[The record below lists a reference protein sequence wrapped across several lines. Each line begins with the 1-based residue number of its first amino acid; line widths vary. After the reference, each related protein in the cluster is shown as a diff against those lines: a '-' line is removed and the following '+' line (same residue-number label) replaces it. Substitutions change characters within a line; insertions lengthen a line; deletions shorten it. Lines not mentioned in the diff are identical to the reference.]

1 MLTVLPP
8 FFDHSRHKLVVH
20 RLPIELDVLAFEGE
34 EQLSQPFR
42 YRVEFTS
49 AEPDIGAERML
60 GQDAQFSL
68 HAAAHTVPMAIRG
81 LPVPPVKPLRTLH
94 GVVTGFKRLSGS
106 ADEARYE
113 VTLEPRLAL
122 LRRGRQFRI
131 YQHQSVPQIVE
142 SILRTR
148 HDFEGQDFLF
158 TLVRE
163 YPKREQVMQYGE
175 SDLALIS
182 RLLAEVGIWFR
193 FTNDERLGV
202 AVVEFHD
209 DQRHYVRPRVSLPFR
224 PQSGLGSSGQ
234 DGVWG
239 LQVSHEVVEKNVHF
253 RAYHHRDAN
262 AWLDGDVDQTRG
274 DSTTYG
280 EAYHYAEPYRVLGDK
295 LDQDED
301 LLGESGFF
309 YGRLRHERY
318 LNNQTRLSG
327 VSSSATLGLAQVLA
341 ISGGAPQA
349 FEPGAVITGLKLRA
363 ARDRSFELSFE
374 AFPYS
379 ESVCF
384 RPPLLAK
391 PEIAG
396 TVPACVTSSL
406 SNDPYSH
413 IDSEGR
419 YKVSFLFD
427 RDSWKLGEESLW
439 LRLARPYAGDTHGLH
454 LPLICGTEVAIA
466 FEQGDPDRPYIA
478 HALHDSRHPD
488 HVTLLRSDYKRNVL
502 RTPANNKLRMED
514 DRGKEHIKLST
525 EHSGKSQ
532 LNLGHLVDNEKDKRG
547 EGFELRTDG
556 WGAIRAGSGLFISA
570 DEQTEA
576 HGQQLDMDAAIDQL
590 ETALSLARTM
600 AQAAKS
606 AGAIPADTNGQT
618 QLNDALTHLTEPG
631 LLLHAPAGI
640 GMVSPEAICVSSGRE
655 SVAITSSRSTDLS
668 AGRNITG
675 TAEGAISLCAVTKGL
690 QVKAVQGDVKL
701 QAQSAALHALA
712 QDDIKIE
719 SLAGRIEISA
729 AQELVFGCGGAFIR
743 IKDGEIELGAPG
755 NIHHRAAY
763 VLKAAATTLT
773 TPVTPIPYGYGAGYT
788 LVDAQKAAAR
798 FVRYRITTQDGEVFN
813 GVTDKDG
820 RTMPV
825 HTMLPGRVAI
835 DFPEP
840 EEWLKPR
847 PKPEPEEEEEE
858 EEITEGIT
866 LRIGLFFDGTGN
878 NQSNAA
884 ATAQC
889 RQSDLDSFSREELE
903 SIAATCKQYGFGEFD
918 GSAFNSAPNNSYGN
932 APSNVAYLYDLYPD
946 NTATPVGK
954 DSEIGYIRAY
964 IEGIGTRSG
973 GEDDVLIGQA
983 LGQGETGVVARV
995 KEAPTL
1001 IERQLEQFLQI
1012 NPGTAIRTVEFDVF
1026 GFSRG
1031 AAAARHCANEV
1042 LKPHRG
1048 VFSELLVGGRAG
1060 LLRSFDSAADVCIN
1074 LVGLFDSVA
1083 AISDPLHGD
1092 FSPGNDINRGVN
1104 LYLPPDCA
1112 RQVIHLQA
1120 LDEYRADFSLNNVHH
1135 THLQIGLPGAHS
1147 DVGGSYLPR
1156 AREKLW
1162 MTQPC
1167 KASVPTGQK
1176 VEFHAAWTR
1185 AEADANVLRESGV
1198 ARDGYV
1204 AVKAWPAAT
1213 NPRGKAA
1220 SAMEHY
1226 WITVLLERPVHGE
1239 LSLIALRVMRELGIR
1254 HGVPF
1259 KGLEER
1265 PVLAMPDE
1273 LMPIANRILQQIMT
1287 DRLVRLEPAQEA
1299 LLRARYI
1306 HMSAHW
1312 TPRGPFLLSKPAPL
1326 NRRNVHLN
1334 RPQTGYPE

>member
-20 RLPIELDVLAFEGE
+20 RLPVSLDVLAFEGE
-34 EQLSQPFR
+34 ERLSQPFH
-42 YRVEFTS
+42 YRVEFNS
-49 AEPDIGAERML
+49 VEQDIGAERML
-60 GQDAQFSL
+60 GKTAQFSL
-68 HAAAHTVPMAIRG
+68 HAAAHTLPVAIRG
-81 LPVPPVKPLRTLH
+81 LPVPRVEALRTLH

-113 VTLEPRLAL
+113 ITLQPRLAL
-122 LRRGRQFRI
+122 LGRGRQFRI

-175 SDLALIS
+175 SDLSFIA
-182 RLLAEVGIWFR
+182 RLLAEVGIWYR
-193 FTNDERLGV
+193 FTNDERLGI

-209 DQRHYVRPRVSLPFR
+209 DQRHYVRPRISLPLR

-274 DSTTYG
+274 DTTTYG
-280 EAYHYAEPYRVLGDK
+280 EAYRYAEPYRVLGDK

-318 LNNQTRLSG
+318 LNDQTRLSG
-327 VSSSATLGLAQVLA
+327 VSSSASLELAQVLA

-374 AFPYS
+374 AIPYS

-384 RPPLLAK
+384 RPPLQAK
-391 PEIAG
+391 PKIAG
-396 TVPACVTSSL
+396 TVPARVTSSL
-406 SNDPYSH
+406 ANDPYSH

-427 RDSWKLGEESLW
+427 RDSWKLGQESLW

-570 DEQTEA
+570 DEQTKA

-600 AQAAKS
+600 AQAARS
-606 AGAIPADTNGQT
+606 AGAIPADTSGQT
-618 QLNDALTHLTEPG
+618 QLNDALTNLTEPG

-640 GMVSPEAICVSSGRE
+640 GMVSPEAICLSSGRE

-690 QVKAVQGDVKL
+690 QIKAVQGDL
-701 QAQSAALHALA
+701 QVHAQIGELHALA

-729 AQELVFGCGGAFIR
+729 PKELVLSCGGAFIR

-755 NIHHRAAY
+755 NIYHRAVY
-763 VLKAAATTLT
+763 VLKGGATTLT

-788 LVDAQKAAAR
+788 LVDAQQAAAR
-798 FVRYRITTQDGEVFN
+798 FVRYRITTQAGEVFN

-820 RTMPV
+820 KTMPV
-825 HTMLPGRVAI
+825 HTMLPGNIAI
-835 DFPEP
+835 DFPQP
-840 EEWLKPR
+840 EEWLTPR
-847 PKPEPEEEEEE
+847 PAPELEEEE

-884 ATAQC
+884 ATERC
-889 RQSDLDSFSREELE
+889 RRQDLETFSSEELE

-932 APSNVAYLYDLYPD
+932 APSNVAYLFQLYPD
-946 NTATPVGK
+946 NAVDGISAEAKT
-954 DSEIGYIRAY
+954 AY
-964 IEGIGTRSG
+964 IKAYVEGIGTRSG
-973 GEDDVLIGQA
+973 GKDATVIGQG

-995 KEAPTL
+995 KEVPDLVAK
-1001 IERQLEQFLQI
+1001 QLSSFHQT
-1012 NPGTAIRTVEFDVF
+1012 NPGIVIQRIEFDIF

-1042 LKPHRG
+1042 LKPGRG
-1048 VFSELLVGGRAG
+1048 LFSELLRGGLSG
-1060 LLRSFDSAADVCIN
+1060 LLRDFDSAADVCIN
-1074 LVGLFDSVA
+1074 LVGLFDTVA

-1092 FSPGNDINRGVN
+1092 FSPDDDVNRGVN

-1112 RQVIHLQA
+1112 RQVIQLQA
-1120 LDEYRADFSLNNVHH
+1120 LDEYRADFSVNQVHH

-1147 DVGGSYLPR
+1147 DVGGGYLPR

-1167 KASVPTGQK
+1167 KASVPDGQR
-1176 VEFHAAWTR
+1176 VESHAAWVR
-1185 AEADANVLRESGV
+1185 AEADAKVLRESSV
-1198 ARDGYV
+1198 ARDGNV

-1213 NPRGKAA
+1213 NPRGKVEPV
-1220 SAMEHY
+1220 MQDY
-1226 WITVLLERPVHGE
+1226 W
-1239 LSLIALRVMRELGIR
+1239 
-1254 HGVPF
+1254 
-1259 KGLEER
+1259 
-1265 PVLAMPDE
+1265 
-1273 LMPIANRILQQIMT
+1273 
-1287 DRLVRLEPAQEA
+1287 
-1299 LLRARYI
+1299 
-1306 HMSAHW
+1306 
-1312 TPRGPFLLSKPAPL
+1312 
-1326 NRRNVHLN
+1326 
-1334 RPQTGYPE
+1334 

>member
-1 MLTVLPP
+1 MNDSIGV
-8 FFDHSRHKLVVH
+8 FFDHSRHKLTV
-20 RLPIELDVLAFEGE
+20 RNLPLALDVLAFEGE
-34 EQLSQPFR
+34 ERLSQPFH

-49 AEPDIGAERML
+49 VERDIGAERML

-68 HAAAHTVPMAIRG
+68 HAAPHTLPVAIRG
-81 LPVPPVKPLRTLH
+81 LAVPKVQALRTLQ
-94 GVVTGFKRLSGS
+94 GVITGFKRLSGS

-122 LRRGRQFRI
+122 LGRGRQFRI
-131 YQHQSVPQIVE
+131 YQHQSVPEIVE

-175 SDLALIS
+175 SDLAFIS
-182 RLLAEVGIWFR
+182 RLLAEVGIWYR
-193 FTNDERLGV
+193 FTNDERLGI

-209 DQRHYVRPRVSLPFR
+209 DQRHYVRPRISLPFR

-253 RAYHHRDAN
+253 RAYHHRDAS

-274 DSTTYG
+274 DPTTYG

-309 YGRLRHERY
+309 YARLRHERY
-318 LNNQTRLSG
+318 LNDQTRLSG
-327 VSSSATLGLAQVLA
+327 ISSSASLGLAQVLA

-349 FEPGAVITGLKLRA
+349 FEPGAVVTGLKLRA

-374 AFPYS
+374 AIPYS

-396 TVPACVTSSL
+396 TVPARVTSSL
-406 SNDPYSH
+406 ANDPYSH

-454 LPLICGTEVAIA
+454 LPLICGTEVAVA
-466 FEQGDPDRPYIA
+466 FEQGDPDRSYIA

-532 LNLGHLVDNEKDKRG
+532 LNLGHLVDSVKDKRG

-556 WGAIRAGSGLFISA
+556 WGAIRAGRGLFISA
-570 DEQTEA
+570 EEQA
-576 HGQQLDMDAAIDQL
+576 KAQGKQLDMSAAVGRLQSAGDQL
-590 ETALSLARTM
+590 ETISADAAVSQAAPADVQAQLDLLKQDLDALKSSVLLLSAPDGIALTSGKHLQLAAQDNLMLNAGGHADISVVKKLFMGIGQGLSLFVRKVGLKLISNEGPVSIQAQNDTLELLARQGINITSTEDEIHIT
-600 AQAAKS
+600 AKKRIVLN
-606 AGAIPADTNGQT
+606 AGG
-618 QLNDALTHLTEPG
+618 
-631 LLLHAPAGI
+631 
-640 GMVSPEAICVSSGRE
+640 SY
-655 SVAITSSRSTDLS
+655 VAIEQCSIES
-668 AGRNITG
+668 G
-675 TAEGAISLCAVTKGL
+675 TAGDYLI
-690 QVKAVQGDVKL
+690 KAAHFDFRPK
-701 QAQSAALHALA
+701 
-712 QDDIKIE
+712 
-719 SLAGRIEISA
+719 A
-729 AQELVFGCGGAFIR
+729 AQEV
-743 IKDGEIELGAPG
+743 ELPALPPLLDIPPELHEFWPSFSGG
-755 NIHHRAAY
+755 NIHYERSMIKNAA
-763 VLKAAATTLT
+763 
-773 TPVTPIPYGYGAGYT
+773 PVR
-788 LVDAQKAAAR
+788 Q
-798 FVRYRITTQDGEVFN
+798 
-813 GVTDKDG
+813 
-820 RTMPV
+820 
-825 HTMLPGRVAI
+825 
-835 DFPEP
+835 PEP
-840 EEWLKPR
+840 L
-847 PKPEPEEEEEE
+847 EEEEEE
-858 EEITEGIT
+858 EEITGGIT

-918 GSAFNSAPNNSYGN
+918 GSAFNSAPDNSYGN

-946 NTATPVGK
+946 NTATLVSK
-954 DSEIGYIRAY
+954 DSDIGYVRVY

-973 GEDDVLIGQA
+973 GEDDTIIGQG

-995 KEAPTL
+995 TQAPE
-1001 IERQLEQFLQI
+1001 IISEQLSLFRKI
-1012 NPGTAIRTVEFDVF
+1012 NPGIVVRSVELDIF

-1042 LKPHRG
+1042 LKPSYG
-1048 VFSELLVGGRAG
+1048 LFSELFTGGVAG
-1060 LLRSFDSAADVCIN
+1060 LFRSFDSAANVCIN
-1074 LVGLFDSVA
+1074 LIGLFDTVA
-1083 AISDPLHGD
+1083 AVSTPSRGD
-1092 FSPGNDINRGVN
+1092 FSPGNDINKGVN
-1104 LYLPPDCA
+1104 LHLPPGCA
-1112 RQVIHLQA
+1112 RKVIQLHA
-1120 LDEYRADFSLNNVHH
+1120 LDEYRANFSLNEVHFS
-1135 THLQIGLPGAHS
+1135 HLQIGMPGAHS
-1147 DVGGSYLPR
+1147 DIGGGYLAR
-1156 AREKLW
+1156 SREKLW
-1162 MTQPC
+1162 MMKPC
-1167 KASVPTGQK
+1167 KVSVQIGKKIESHPG
-1176 VEFHAAWTR
+1176 WGR
-1185 AEADANVLRESGV
+1185 AEVEAQLLRDSGV
-1198 ARDGYV
+1198 AREGYIE
-1204 AVKAWPAAT
+1204 VKAWPAAAA
-1213 NPRGKAA
+1213 PRGKSEPTAQD
-1220 SAMEHY
+1220 Y
-1226 WITVLLERPVHGE
+1226 WITVILERPIYGE
-1239 LSLIALRVMRELGIR
+1239 LSLIALRVMRELGVR
-1254 HGVPF
+1254 HRVPF
-1259 KGLEER
+1259 DVIADTDKRFKL
-1265 PVLAMPDE
+1265 PDE
-1273 LMPIANRILQQIMT
+1273 LKLISENVLRQVLS
-1287 DRLVRLEPAQEA
+1287 DRFVKLEPADEG
-1299 LLRARYI
+1299 LLRSRYV
-1306 HMSAHW
+1306 HLSAHW
-1312 TPRGPFLLSKPAPL
+1312 TPTGPLFLSKPSAM
-1326 NRRNVHLN
+1326 NRRNRHPDF
-1334 RPQTGYPE
+1334 PQAGYPE